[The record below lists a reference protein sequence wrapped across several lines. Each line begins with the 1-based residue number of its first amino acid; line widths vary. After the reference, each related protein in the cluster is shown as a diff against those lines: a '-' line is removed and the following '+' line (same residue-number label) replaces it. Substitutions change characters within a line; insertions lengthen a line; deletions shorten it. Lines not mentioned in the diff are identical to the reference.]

1 MDPAKVDIIINWPL
15 IINVKDVQ
23 SFLGFANF
31 YRRFIYRYSKLAA
44 PLTNLTKKNVLFK
57 QTPECQK
64 AFDTLKSAFTSETVL
79 RYYDPS
85 LPIII
90 ETDASNYISR
100 GILSQYRKNGI
111 LYLVAYFSKKY
122 NPAECNYKIYNKELI
137 VIIRAFEEQ
146 RPKLEGS
153 EIPIDIITDYKNL
166 EYFILTKQLSRRQA
180 RWSEFL
186 SRFNYKISYRP
197 GKAGGKPDILIRRLG
212 DLPKEGDT

>member
-1 MDPAKVDIIINWPL
+1 MDPAKVNTIINWPL

-23 SFLGFANF
+23 SFLGFTNF
-31 YRRFIYRYSKLAA
+31 YRRFIYKYSKLAA

-57 QTPECQK
+57 QTPEYQK

-90 ETDASNYISR
+90 ETDASDYISR
-100 GILSQYRKNGI
+100 GILSQYRKDGI
-111 LYLVAYFSKKY
+111 LYPVAYFSKKY

-137 VIIRAFEEQ
+137 AIIRAFEEQ

-153 EIPIDIITDYKNL
+153 ETPIDIITDYKNL
-166 EYFILTKQLSRRQA
+166 EYFISTKQLSRR
-180 RWSEFL
+180 
-186 SRFNYKISYRP
+186 
-197 GKAGGKPDILIRRLG
+197 
-212 DLPKEGDT
+212 